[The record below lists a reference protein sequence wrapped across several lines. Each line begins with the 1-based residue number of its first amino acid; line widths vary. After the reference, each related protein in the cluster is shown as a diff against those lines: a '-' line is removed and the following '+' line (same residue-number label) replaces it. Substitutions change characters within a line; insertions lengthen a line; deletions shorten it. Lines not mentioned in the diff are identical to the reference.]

1 MTGNSKTLWV
11 ISLSA
16 VLAMA
21 LLPVSSGFAAGAH
34 CNLGTL
40 KGQYL
45 VSASGWVFPPAFG
58 VTAPAISAAAAYSF
72 YNGDGTGED
81 HVTFT
86 VDGVVVVPA
95 TMHPEIRLAVPDAVI
110 DRTPIPIAVVKDRTI
125 EDRVVPEIVR
135 AAPTVA
141 ITAHGVNECA
151 SSTDETFETFTYSI
165 AGSAWVASRSS
176 NHSG

>member
-21 LLPVSSGFAAGAH
+21 LLPVSSAFAAGAH
-34 CNLGTL
+34 CNPGTL

-95 TMHPEIRLAVPDAVI
+95 TIEPFVYTLNSDCTGT
-110 DRTPIPIAVVKDRTI
+110 RTVSPSDTPPGPHFNI
-125 EDRVVPEIVR
+125 
-135 AAPTVA
+135 
-141 ITAHGVNECA
+141 
-151 SSTDETFETFTYSI
+151 Y
-165 AGSAWVASRSS
+165 VASDG
-176 NHSG
+176 SGLTEIATDPGFSVTSFDKRVGQSQNSQ